1 MVDSSRAGWAGGS
14 LQTVDSVK
22 SESLDGKGGL
32 NSSDSKMS
40 VSDSVILVLSAT
52 GSASRW
58 LQVGQ
63 NQTISAPALTAAQ

>member
-14 LQTVDSVK
+14 QRVDLVK

-40 VSDSVILVLSAT
+40 VSDSDILVLSAT
-52 GSASRW
+52 GSASGR
-58 LQVGQ
+58 LQDGQ
-63 NQTISAPALTAAQ
+63 N